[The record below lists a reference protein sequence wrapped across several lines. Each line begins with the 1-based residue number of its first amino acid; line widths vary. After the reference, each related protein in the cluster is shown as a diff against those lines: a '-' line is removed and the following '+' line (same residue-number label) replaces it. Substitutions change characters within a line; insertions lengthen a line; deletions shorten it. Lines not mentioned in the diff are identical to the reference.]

1 MKQRII
7 SGICYAALLF
17 CFFLLKIFVHDFC
30 FDVFIYAFALVG
42 TFEIL
47 RAMKDRTT
55 KAERII
61 VFAFAAIVI
70 PACVLSEYYFRYGLH
85 VSSVCFVAMG
95 TVLLSLLVLR
105 HEETTPENLGVAFF
119 SALYPTLLL
128 MVLVLVNHV
137 SDPVA
142 VVQGKFPAALQ
153 AIAFNSDLLIVF
165 VFGVSPVCD
174 VFAFFFGRMFKK
186 HFPDKLAPEISPNKT
201 IIGGIGGLVGGVAT
215 AAVIYFAYN
224 AITGVGYVDM
234 HIWLPVYLAI
244 GFLAAAAT
252 EFGDLV
258 ESCIK
263 RKLGIKDMGNI
274 IPGHGGVLDRIDG
287 TLFASVA
294 VYLMFALLR
303 LLVW

>member
-1 MKQRII
+1 MKQRVI
-7 SGICYAALLF
+7 SGICYMAILLA
-17 CFFLLKIFVHDFC
+17 FFLLKIFVHDFC
-30 FDVFIYAFALVG
+30 FDVLIYAFALLG

-47 RAMKDRTT
+47 RAMKDRMTE
-55 KAERII
+55 AERLI
-61 VFAFAAIVI
+61 VFVFTVICI
-70 PACVLSEYYFRYGLH
+70 PACALSEYYFRYGLH
-85 VSSVCFVAMG
+85 VTSVCFVAMG

-119 SALYPTLLL
+119 SSLYPTLLL

-142 VVQGKFPAALQ
+142 ILQGKYPEALGN
-153 AIAFNSDLLIVF
+153 IAFNSDLLIVL
-165 VFGVSPVCD
+165 VFAVSPVSD
-174 VFAFFFGRMFKK
+174 TFAFFFGRAFKK
-186 HFPDKLAPEISPNKT
+186 QFPDKLAPDISPNKT
-201 IIGGIGGLVGGVAT
+201 IIGGIGGLVGGVVT
-215 AAVIYFAYN
+215 AAIIYFVYN
-224 AITGVGYVDM
+224 ALTGVGYVYM
-234 HIWLPVYLAI
+234 QIWLPVYLAI

-294 VYLMFALLR
+294 VYLVFALIR
-303 LLVW
+303 LLV